1 MLGPAMHRSDQLL
14 HSLVHLPVE
23 EMGSQRDYSGWVEPE
38 PDIKDWTWT
47 LTRRCPDCGLEAGA
61 VEPTEIPERAFVA
74 AEEWI
79 QILRSSPAVTRR
91 PAEDVWSPLEYGAHV
106 RDGFRVFDD
115 RVRQMLTED
124 DAVFENWD
132 QNETAIRERYQE
144 QDPEVVADELEAAA
158 EAFVARLASVDPAQL
173 GRKGRRSNGSEFTV
187 ASLSQY
193 FLHDVVHHLWDVTGQ
208 QDGVDSLSVERS
220 PVD

>member
-1 MLGPAMHRSDQLL
+1 MHRSDQLL
-14 HSLVHLPVE
+14 HSLVHLPVDK
-23 EMGSQRDYSGWVEPE
+23 MGPPQRDYPCCVEPE

-61 VEPTEIPERAFVA
+61 VDPSEIPERAFVA

-79 QILRSSPAVTRR
+79 QILRSSPAVASR
-91 PAEDVWSPLEYGAHV
+91 PFADVWSPLEYGAHV
-106 RDGFRVFDD
+106 RDGFRVFDG
-115 RVRQMLTED
+115 RLKQMLTEED
-124 DAVFENWD
+124 PVFENWD
-132 QNETAIRERYQE
+132 QNETAIRERYRE

-158 EAFVARLASVDPAQL
+158 EAFVARLASVDPGQL
-173 GRKGRRSNGSEFTV
+173 GRRGRRSNGSEFTV

-208 QDGVDSLSVERS
+208 QDGVDSLSVEGS